1 MNVQSQFSDN
11 PVISL
16 KDKKDRKD
24 KREAILQAMLELVAE
39 RGFHAAPMS
48 LVAKRAG
55 ASAGIIYH
63 YFPSKD
69 ELMRALYLHVKAKM
83 GKFLVEG
90 QVTGMTAEQAFQRVW
105 VNAYRFYRTHQ
116 QERKFLDQY
125 ENSPYCES
133 SPDVK
138 ALVQQDQNLAL
149 LARLFRPGSAGG
161 PLKDLPP
168 EAISE
173 LTVGV
178 AARLAK
184 QVKPMKPKILE
195 EIAASCWRAVTK

>member
-1 MNVQSQFSDN
+1 VTT
-11 PVISL
+11 V
-16 KDKKDRKD
+16 KD
-24 KREAILQAMLELVAE
+24 KRESILQAMLELVAE
-39 RGFHAAPMS
+39 RGFHGAPMS

-69 ELMRALYLHVKAKM
+69 ELIRALYVHIKAKM

-90 QVTGMTAEQAFQRVW
+90 KVADMPAEQAFKRVW
-105 VNAYRFYRTHQ
+105 MNAYRFYRTHQ
-116 QERKFLDQY
+116 QEVKFLDQY

-133 SPDVK
+133 SPDVE
-138 ALVQQDQNLAL
+138 ALMQEDQNLSL
-149 LARLFRPGSAGG
+149 LVNLFRTRRAGG
-161 PLKDLPP
+161 PLKDLPR
-168 EAISE
+168 EAIAE
-173 LTVGV
+173 LTFGV

-184 QVKPMKPKILE
+184 QVKPLKPKILE